1 MIRTASPAF
10 VGINSASRT
19 PEWGSG
25 SLTLAVK
32 MSGDDH
38 GDAANALR
46 LGWVVVTPQAPT
58 EGTAPVVALQG
69 AAPVVARPAS
79 ERATARQRRRLLR
92 LFVGGLPLLFFLLV
106 AVVGPIVVPYDPVTV
121 RTGERLKPPGEVLR
135 DGSMALLG
143 TDQVGR
149 DLLAQVLQGARISLL
164 VGLSTVALAGTVGL
178 LSGVLAGYY
187 GGWLDAVTMRI
198 ADVQLAFPS
207 ILLAILIAGVL
218 GPSVTNVILTLSL
231 TRWVTFARVAR
242 AATLSTR
249 EREFVHAARALGA
262 GDARMLGLHIVPSAI
277 GPLVVVATVEVGLV
291 IIAEASLS
299 FLGLGTPSD
308 QPSWGATIA
317 NGRAYLNTAWWIS
330 TMPGLALSLVVLA
343 VGRFGDQVRDMLD
356 PRALSRV

>member
-1 MIRTASPAF
+1 MSQQ
-10 VGINSASRT
+10 T
-19 PEWGSG
+19 P
-25 SLTLAVK
+25 TLAAVVPARAVGG
-32 MSGDDH
+32 SSPSVP
-38 GDAANALR
+38 AA
-46 LGWVVVTPQAPT
+46 
-58 EGTAPVVALQG
+58 
-69 AAPVVARPAS
+69 
-79 ERATARQRRRLLR
+79 ERGRARQRKRLIRLLI
-92 LFVGGLPLLFFLLV
+92 GSSPLIVFLLV
-106 AVVGPIVVPYDPVTV
+106 ALLGPIVWPYDSVMV
-121 RTGERLKPPGEVLR
+121 RTGERLKPPMEVLR

-164 VGLSTVALAGTVGL
+164 VGLSTVAIAGSAGL
-178 LSGVLAGYY
+178 VIGVLAGYY
-187 GGWLDAVTMRI
+187 GGWIDTIAMRI
-198 ADVQLAFPS
+198 ADIQLAFPS

-218 GPSVTNVILTLSL
+218 GPSITNVILTLSL

-242 AATLSTR
+242 AATLTAK

-262 GDARMLGLHIVPSAI
+262 TDLRLLGLHLVPSTV

-299 FLGLGTPSD
+299 FLGLGTPAE

-343 VGRFGDQVRDMLD
+343 VGRFGDQVRDLLD
-356 PRALSRV
+356 PRALSRG